1 MHVPH
6 TRLKKGCKFGGATL
20 ACLVV
25 VAQVAHTEKRAM
37 SERCVGAPNIPSH
50 QRHCVG
56 VRYPSSAHGL
66 LGLAHGQA
74 SARNPCMLIFVIELI
89 NHLKMCVC
97 LGALESITQAP
108 MGCTIGCH
116 PPHTYFGMV
125 CEFGHQTL
133 HAWDPCMHLTMCKLK
148 SPWEPLGWL

>member
-1 MHVPH
+1 MHP
-6 TRLKKGCKFGGATL
+6 TQGSKKGASLGVPPWHAWLWWHKW
-20 ACLVV
+20 
-25 VAQVAHTEKRAM
+25 HTPKKEPCPKGV
-37 SERCVGAPNIPSH
+37 SELQTSRPD

-56 VRYPSSAHGL
+56 VRYPSGAHGL

-108 MGCTIGCH
+108 MGCTIGCP
-116 PPHTYFGMV
+116 PPHTYFGMI
-125 CEFGHQTL
+125 CELGHQTL
-133 HAWDPCMHLTMCKLK
+133 HAWAPCMHLTMCKLK
-148 SPWEPLGWL
+148 SPSAPLGWL